1 MFTFTGSNSA
11 VLDAPCD
18 FEDNEFDNDTTEAE
32 FNDEIAAAR
41 PSSFREIPPTPI
53 NNRRSG
59 SFAGSAAP
67 TVAVIFSADLRQGI
81 EHRHREADAKRAAIQ
96 PPPAKSP
103 REVAEA
109 VVRFAFD

>member
-32 FNDEIAAAR
+32 FNDEFAASR
-41 PSSFREIPPTPI
+41 PPPFREIPTPPS
-53 NNRRSG
+53 RSG

-67 TVAVIFSADLRQGI
+67 TVVVMFSADLRQGI

-96 PPPAKSP
+96 PPPAKTP